1 MGKYI
6 PTPEQ
11 QDVIDARKSNCLVSA
26 AAGSGKTSVLVDR
39 IMGLITDPVNPID
52 IDELIVV
59 TFTNAAA
66 AEMKERIEKALDELI
81 EKNEDNPH
89 IARQSGLIENAMITT
104 IDGFCNRFLREHF
117 YLLPY
122 EPNFRILDPGEAT
135 LLEND
140 ILDAT
145 MNEFYEVADPVFI
158 SFLEDYATERDDA
171 KIVDIITTLYRQA
184 ISSPDP
190 MKTLDS
196 WLCSYSSDKIKSVE
210 DLPFYDKAKSEYDS
224 IVEDSIALIEEATEL
239 IKSTPGL
246 EKGIDK
252 YEDALR
258 DIKSLEGASSY
269 ADCVARIHGLRK
281 PDAPRFYKPS
291 PELAEIKDKAKD
303 MRTAAYK
310 AIGELSVLFGDDE
323 TSILQEHFSLALYVK
338 VLVDITKRY
347 IEALAKEKIK
357 RNVMSFADLSHY
369 SLEIIYDE
377 NGKVSDV
384 AKEYGRH
391 FKEIMIDEYQDSNYI
406 QEAILSALADPD
418 CEYSDLFM
426 VGDVKQSIYRFRQ
439 AVPKLF
445 IDKFDTYSREKNA
458 KERKLLLTANFR
470 SRSEVTDYANA
481 IFESVMHKDLGGIEY
496 DNDAKLVAKASF
508 DDSLYD
514 NRPEVI
520 IVEDSTGEN
529 DRIMLEL
536 SAIATRIKR
545 LMKEHKVKDSKT
557 GEMRPLK
564 YSDIVILTRKG
575 TESESMVEGL
585 NYLGIPAASQQGTGY
600 FETLEVNT
608 ILSLLS
614 VIDNSKRDIEIVT
627 VLTSPIIGIEH
638 AELVNIKI
646 MPGKSF
652 DDKIK
657 EYIKAGDS
665 EYLKERLVKY
675 RELVNKLKKYA
686 SFMNVHEMIR
696 KIYELTD
703 YESYVMFME
712 GGELRR
718 RNLIMLIE
726 KAKSFET
733 TSYTGLSQFI
743 RYIEKMKKYEVDTQ
757 KAQNTDAGDVVTLM
771 TMHKSKGLEF
781 PVVIIARTGS
791 NFGGSNKKP
800 LIQVDIDNGIG
811 LYKYDGKKRTKKTSY
826 AYKCIN
832 YFKDFD
838 DHAEELRVLYVA
850 LTRAKEKLIITGL
863 DKDYEKH
870 MAGASSKLNEEGK
883 MSHLAKIKATTYL
896 EYILPATIG
905 LADSGKAILDYYTIE
920 EIISDNPNVTEE
932 GELNV
937 QAEERIETVINSIID
952 NTSESSIK
960 VLEDTYNIPYHHLE
974 ALGIKNKMSVSEIKH
989 RFMDEEFEKEDEAY
1003 RPDFL
1008 KEENDDSII
1017 PEFMGGKSEENKGAL
1032 RGTAVHRVMELLPF
1046 EDDSLVNADAG
1057 KVRKAIAEMT
1067 QTGLIGEE
1075 DAKLVNPEKV
1085 ALLLQ
1090 NDFAKVLNT
1099 AAKEGRLHKEQPFV
1113 MSIMPRDAGIDSDSD
1128 EEILVQGI
1136 IDLFVEDEDGLILL
1150 DYKTDR
1156 VNTPDELIKRY
1167 AKQMELYGTA
1177 LSKAYG
1183 KPVKNYRIYSFAL
1196 TKIIDL

>member
-1 MGKYI
+1 MGKYT

-81 EKNEDNPH
+81 EQNEDNPH

-122 EPNFRILDPGEAT
+122 EPNFRILDPGEAK
-135 LLEND
+135 LLEAD

-145 MNEFYEVADPVFI
+145 MNEFYEEADPVFI
-158 SFLEDYATERDDA
+158 SLLEDYATERDDA
-171 KIVDIITTLYRQA
+171 KIVDMVEELYKQA
-184 ISSPDP
+184 ISSPNP
-190 MKTLDS
+190 MKTLDA
-196 WLCSYSSDKIKSVE
+196 WLNAYSEESVKSVE
-210 DLPFYDKAKSEYDS
+210 DLPFYEKVRNEYTS

-246 EKGIDK
+246 EKGIDN
-252 YEDALR
+252 YEDALE
-258 DIKSLEGASSY
+258 DIKSLEGISAY
-269 ADCVARIHGLRK
+269 NDCVMHLRNIRRPKTYGFVK
-281 PDAPRFYKPS
+281 PA
-291 PELAEIKDKAKD
+291 PELVPIKDRAKD
-303 MRTAAYK
+303 MRAMAYDGI
-310 AIGELSVLFGDDE
+310 AELAKVFGKVE
-323 TSILQEHFSLALYVK
+323 SEILQEHFSLAPYAK

-377 NGKVSDV
+377 DGKVSEV

-445 IDKFDTYSREKNA
+445 IDKFDTYSSEKNA

-496 DNDAKLVAKASF
+496 DNDAKLVPKASF
-508 DDSLYD
+508 DDSSCD

-520 IVEDSTGEN
+520 IVEDSTSEN

-575 TESESMVEGL
+575 TESDSMVEGL
-585 NYLGIPAASQQGTGY
+585 NYLGIPAVSQQGTGY

-638 AELVNIKI
+638 AELVNIKV
-646 MPGKSF
+646 MSGKSF

-657 EYIKAGDS
+657 EYIKSGDS

-675 RELVNKLKKYA
+675 IELINKLKRYA
-686 SFMNVHEMIR
+686 SFMNVHELIR

-703 YESYVMFME
+703 YESYVMFMK

-733 TSYTGLSQFI
+733 TSYKGLSQFI

-757 KAQNTDAGDVVTLM
+757 KAQSTDAGNAVTLM

-781 PVVIIARTGS
+781 PVVIVARMGKS
-791 NFGGSNKKP
+791 FEGPNKKP
-800 LIQVDIDNGIG
+800 LIQADIANGIG
-811 LYKYDGKKRTKKTSY
+811 LYKYDGDKRTKKTAY
-826 AYKCIN
+826 AYACIK
-832 YFKDFD
+832 YFKDVE

-863 DKDYEKH
+863 EKDYEKLILK
-870 MAGASSKLNEEGK
+870 AGTTLNEEGK
-883 MSHLAKIKATTYL
+883 MSHLAKIKAKTYL
-896 EYILPATIG
+896 EYLLPATIG

-920 EIISDNPNVTEE
+920 QIINDNPNVTEE

-937 QAEERIETVINSIID
+937 QAEERIENVINSIID

-960 VLEDTYNIPYHHLE
+960 ALKDTYDIPYHHLE

-1017 PEFMGGKSEENKGAL
+1017 PEFMGGKSEENLGAL

-1046 EDDSLVNADAG
+1046 EDDSLINADAD
-1057 KVRKAIAEMT
+1057 KVREVINEMI
-1067 QTGLIGEE
+1067 QTRLIDEE
-1075 DAKLVNPEKV
+1075 DAKLVNPEKI

-1099 AAKEGRLHKEQPFV
+1099 AAKESRLHKEQPFV
-1113 MSIMPRDAGIDSDSD
+1113 MSIMPHDAGIDSDSD

-1136 IDLFVEDEDGLILL
+1136 IDLFIEDEDGLILL